1 MRNALFSSLLA
12 ALLTTVSMGAM
23 ANSSSPMTPAAAS
36 TQPATTAMQQSVDKT
51 NINMADAATLQ
62 KNLSGIG
69 ANKAN
74 AIVAYREANGSF
86 TSVDELLEVKGVG
99 KTLLDRNRD
108 RVSIE

>member
-23 ANSSSPMTPAAAS
+23 ANSPATPAAS
-36 TQPATTAMQQSVDKT
+36 TTQAATTAMQQAVEKT
-51 NINMADAATLQ
+51 NINMADAETLQ